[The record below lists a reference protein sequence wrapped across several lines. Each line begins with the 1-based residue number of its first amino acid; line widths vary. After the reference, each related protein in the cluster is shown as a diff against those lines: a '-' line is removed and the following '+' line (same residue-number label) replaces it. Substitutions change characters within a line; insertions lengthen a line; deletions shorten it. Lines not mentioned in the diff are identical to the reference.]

1 MYVCI
6 CKAVTDRQIHQAVGE
21 GACTLR
27 QLRDRLG
34 VAAGCARCA
43 ECARDV
49 LQQALREHA
58 RQSDQAA

>member
-1 MYVCI
+1 MYVCV
-6 CKAVTDRQIHQAVGE
+6 CKAVTERQIHQAVGA

-49 LQQALREHA
+49 LQAALTEQVR
-58 RQSDQAA
+58 RSDQAA

>member
-1 MYVCI
+1 MYVCV

-34 VAAGCARCA
+34 VASGCARCA

-49 LQQALREHA
+49 LRQALLERA

>member
-1 MYVCI
+1 MYVCV

-21 GACTLR
+21 GVCTLR

-49 LQQALREHA
+49 LQQALLERA